1 MPSSAPDPLADPHAV
16 YETIMAL
23 ANTSPTD
30 WRSIAKFLRA
40 LGWKLDRSGR
50 LPDVIARKQYRPGPQ
65 VAAFVPQALYIEM
78 GFSIG
83 FTAAA
88 NIIHARQGRPAPSLP
103 RLRILQGTR
112 GLEGEARSPSICS
125 VHIASADDR
134 ADGVL
139 SRLV

>member
-1 MPSSAPDPLADPHAV
+1 MKQTLTPQDPLDNPQGV
-16 YETIMAL
+16 FDTITAL

-30 WRSIAKFLRA
+30 WRGIAKFLKA

-50 LPDVIARKQYRPGPQ
+50 LPDVIARKQFKPGPQ

-88 NIIHARQGRPAPSLP
+88 NIIHARQGAASTLIAPPSDPA
-103 RLRILQGTR
+103 GN
-112 GLEGEARSPSICS
+112 
-125 VHIASADDR
+125 
-134 ADGVL
+134 
-139 SRLV
+139 

>member
-1 MPSSAPDPLADPHAV
+1 MKQPPPPPDPLDDPQGV
-16 YETIMAL
+16 FDTITAL

-30 WRSIAKFLRA
+30 WRSIAKFLKA

-50 LPDVIARKQYRPGPQ
+50 LPDVIARKKFKPGPA

-88 NIIHARQGRPAPSLP
+88 NIFHARQGAASTLIAPPSDPA
-103 RLRILQGTR
+103 GN
-112 GLEGEARSPSICS
+112 
-125 VHIASADDR
+125 
-134 ADGVL
+134 
-139 SRLV
+139 